1 MLATGIS
8 LSLLVAAGDPSG
20 WIASVQS
27 TVRGASE
34 PPYAQPDGARTLG
47 GEAELAGRFGLSLQD
62 APVSASVLYRPKFL
76 LRRAVTGEL
85 SGAPDSTHQAGD
97 IEFGTR
103 LARKTHVA
111 VYVRG
116 DWGLTDFSPLSRI
129 AFPGD
134 SPPPTGQPTPA
145 PVPVNGTGSL
155 VPSARF
161 VHTLDLDGGLGFAH
175 QFSRGLELSLGA
187 GFHRNGGFGHDD
199 VQLLPLQSGPEAM
212 AGLGWTL
219 DPENTLSLRAT
230 ATQNRFSADR
240 SSLLSDLKAGWMLR
254 PTREW
259 RLEASAGA
267 AFVRTEEAGLRT
279 DETQLSGALRV
290 RWAPPNGRAR
300 RLGASLGV
308 SLVPATDPFTGQA
321 MQTVRSDCE
330 FEASRR
336 EWLFAVTGSA
346 GRVLSGPAARAH
358 DFAVGTRASWAF
370 ASAWTLESGVGA
382 GHTNQAPIAG
392 WRSEIWMGLRWSG
405 GGRL

>member
-8 LSLLVAAGDPSG
+8 LLLLVAAGDPSG

-34 PPYAQPDGARTLG
+34 PAYAQPDGPRTLG

-62 APVSASVLYRPKFL
+62 SPLSASIAYRPKFL
-76 LRRAVTGEL
+76 LRRAVSGDL
-85 SGAPDSTHQAGD
+85 SGAPDSTHQAGEV
-97 IEFGTR
+97 EFGTR

-111 VYVRG
+111 FYVRG

-145 PVPVNGTGSL
+145 PVPATGAL

-161 VHTLDLDGGLGFAH
+161 VHTLDLDGGVGFAH
-175 QFSRGLELSLGA
+175 QFSRDLELSLGA

-199 VQLLPLQSGPEAM
+199 VQLLPRQSGPEAM
-212 AGLGWTL
+212 AGIGWTV
-219 DPENTLSLRAT
+219 DPDNTVSLRAT

-254 PTREW
+254 ASREW

-267 AFVRTEEAGLRT
+267 AFVRTEEAAIPT
-279 DETQLSGALRV
+279 DETQLSGGLRV
-290 RWAPPNGRAR
+290 RWAPPNGGVR

-321 MQTVRSDCE
+321 MQTVRSDAE

-336 EWLFAVTGSA
+336 NWLFAATASA

-358 DFAVGTRASWAF
+358 DFAVGTRASWVF
-370 ASAWTLESGVGA
+370 ASAWALETGLGA

-392 WRSEIWMGLRWSG
+392 WRSEIWMGLRWSA